1 MVAGYLSRNRI
12 IEFVHY
18 LGVQTT
24 ETNGHRSREI
34 ATLLEEHKKSRAAR
48 GFEVRAG
55 RYHVPVHRLPVSQ
68 AES

>member
-1 MVAGYLSRNRI
+1 
-12 IEFVHY
+12 VHY

-34 ATLLEEHKKSRAAR
+34 ATLLEERKKSRAAR